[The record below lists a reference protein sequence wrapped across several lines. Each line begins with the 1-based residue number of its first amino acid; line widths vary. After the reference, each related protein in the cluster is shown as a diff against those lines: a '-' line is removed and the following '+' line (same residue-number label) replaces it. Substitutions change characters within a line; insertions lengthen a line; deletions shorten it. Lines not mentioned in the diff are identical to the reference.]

1 MQWKM
6 NENSLFAILLRSSWW
21 ISAAVAILLGAFALA
36 VLPAQWRAFGFFA
49 GAPFAVIAVIA
60 LSRQLRA
67 PSAKRVG
74 ATLEAVRAMS
84 WGAFAD
90 ALQQGYRRDGYE
102 VTRIDAGAADFEIA
116 KEGRR
121 SVVCGRRWK
130 AARTG
135 LAPLEELVALREARE
150 AREAIYVLGGELSDP
165 ARAFA
170 AKERVTLVGGADLAK
185 LLPDASHASR
195 SRPAR

>member
-6 NENSLFAILLRSSWW
+6 NENSLFAILLRSPWW
-21 ISAAVAILLGAFALA
+21 ISAAIAAGLCGLALA
-36 VLPAQWRAFGFFA
+36 VLPATWRAVGLFS
-49 GAPFAVIAVIA
+49 GAPFLVIAVIA

-74 ATLEAVRAMS
+74 ATLDAVRAMS
-84 WGAFAD
+84 WNAFAD
-90 ALQQGYRRDGYE
+90 ALQQGYRGDGYE